1 MNWLKHI
8 FIKNQTID
16 TSESFKKEMFQRL
29 SLFSRNELEFSF
41 KKLGGREEGL
51 ETTEAKERIK
61 IFGYN
66 NIADEKRANH
76 FLKLFKIARD
86 PLNLLLLALAI
97 VSLLI
102 GDMKA
107 ASVIFLMVFLSIILN
122 FYQETKAGIAAD
134 KLKGIIH
141 TKTTVIRNGKPAEIL
156 SREIVPGDIVEL
168 YSGTIIP
175 GDVRLISSKDLFI
188 NQAMLT
194 GESMPVEKHILEND
208 SGKKN
213 LIDLCNL
220 CFFGTSVE
228 SGVAKAIVINT
239 GKSTYLGT
247 IASDMSESDH
257 ISDFNKELKQ
267 FVVLTLKFM
276 AIMVPAVFILNG
288 IFKGNWFEAFLFAIA
303 VAVGV
308 APEMIPTIVA
318 VNLSKGALVLSK
330 NKVIVKH
337 LDAIENLGV
346 MDILCTD
353 KTGTLTEGKI
363 VLERHLD
370 INGKESVDSIHY
382 AYLNSYF
389 QTGLNDIMDKA
400 ILKHE
405 EAEERFPIKEFKKI
419 DELPFDFNRRKMSV
433 IVSDGKEKHLLVCKG
448 AVEEIVASSTNVLI
462 GGKVLSMK
470 DFTDDRKLSMEE
482 ELNKEGFR
490 VIAVAYK
497 EVLAEKKVFTL
508 EDEGELILVGFLAFF
523 DPPKASV
530 VETIKDLEALGVEIK
545 ILTGDNEFVTEKIC
559 KDVGI
564 VFDQI
569 LLGKEVESLSESDLA
584 EKVKNISV
592 FAKLSPYDKEKI
604 IKSLRKNNH
613 VVGFLGDGIN
623 DSLSLIA
630 ADVGIS
636 VDTAADIAKES
647 SDLIL
652 LEKSLAVLKDGIKE
666 GRRIF
671 DNIIKYIKMAA
682 SSNFGNMFSV
692 VGASIFLPFLPML
705 PIQILTNNMLY
716 DFSQMTIPTDKVD
729 EDHLSKPKKW
739 NFKNIKRFILF
750 FGPISS
756 LFDYATFFVL
766 LIVFHTWA
774 NIPANAALFHT
785 GWFVES
791 LLTQTLI
798 VHIIRTSKI
807 PFFQSWASKP
817 LLISTI
823 CVIAVGIYLPFS
835 PFAGIFQFVPL
846 PPLYFGLLF
855 IGLIL
860 YFLVTQFLKVW
871 FIKKYEWI

>member
-1 MNWLKHI
+1 MNLLKH
-8 FIKNQTID
+8 FFVKNKKDDDLIN
-16 TSESFKKEMFQRL
+16 SLKKEVFDKLHKFAKNEPDFAFTELKSKLQGLGEQEVKTRL
-29 SLFSRNELEFSF
+29 
-41 KKLGGREEGL
+41 
-51 ETTEAKERIK
+51 K
-61 IFGYN
+61 IYGYN
-66 NIADEKRANH
+66 DIADEKKTNH
-76 FLKLFKIARD
+76 FLKLIGILKS
-86 PLNLLLLALAI
+86 PLNLLLIALAI
-97 VSLLI
+97 VSLI
-102 GDMKA
+102 VGDVKA
-107 ASVIFLMVFLSIILN
+107 FSVITLMVSLSVILN
-122 FYQETKAGIAAD
+122 FYQETKAAIAAD
-134 KLKGIIH
+134 KLKSIIH
-141 TKTTVIRNGKPAEIL
+141 TKATVIRDNIKKEIL
-156 SREIVPGDIVEL
+156 LREVVPGDIVEL
-168 YSGTIIP
+168 FSGTIIP

-194 GESMPVEKHILEND
+194 GESMPVEKHVIDVNLEKEN
-208 SGKKN
+208 
-213 LIDLCNL
+213 IIEYCNL

-228 SGVAKAIVINT
+228 SGMAQALVLST
-239 GKSTYLGT
+239 GKKTYLGN
-247 IASDMSESDH
+247 IANDINNNEH
-257 ISDFNKELKQ
+257 ISDFNKELKE
-267 FVVLTLKFM
+267 FVMLTLKFM
-276 AIMVPAVFILNG
+276 AIMVPAVFLLNG
-288 IFKGNWFEAFLFAIA
+288 FFKGDWFEAFLFAIA

-318 VNLSKGALVLSK
+318 VNLSKGAFILSK
-330 NKVIVKH
+330 KKVIVKH

-346 MDILCTD
+346 MDVLCTD

-363 VLERHLD
+363 ALEKHLD
-370 INGKESVDSIHY
+370 IHGKDSAESLHY

-389 QTGLNDIMDKA
+389 QTGMNDIIDEA

-405 EAEERFPIKEFKKI
+405 EAKEKLEIVNYKKI
-419 DELPFDFNRRKMSV
+419 DEIPFDYNRRKMSV
-433 IVSDGKEKHLLVCKG
+433 IVSDNIDKHLFVCKG
-448 AVEEIVASSTNVLI
+448 AVEEIVASCVSVLVD
-462 GGKVLSMK
+462 GKIISLKNFS
-470 DFTDDRKLSMEE
+470 DDQKYTIEK
-482 ELNKEGFR
+482 ELNKQGFR

-497 EVLAEKKVFTL
+497 EIDIEKKVFSMA
-508 EDEGELILVGFLAFF
+508 DESDLILVGFLAFF
-523 DPPKASV
+523 DPPKVSV
-530 VETIKDLEALGVEIK
+530 AETIKDLEELGVNVK

-559 KDVGI
+559 RDVGI
-564 VFDQI
+564 KFDRI
-569 LLGKEVESLSESDLA
+569 LLGKEIDVMTEEELT
-584 EKVKNISV
+584 EKIKNISV

-652 LEKSLAVLKDGIKE
+652 LEKSLVVLKDGIKE

-692 VGASIFLPFLPML
+692 VGGSIFLPFLPML
-705 PIQILTNNMLY
+705 PIQILANNMLY

-729 EDHLSKPKKW
+729 EDSLLKPKKW

-756 LFDYATFFVL
+756 LFDYATFFVML
-766 LIVFHTWA
+766 YVFHAWNNPT
-774 NIPANAALFHT
+774 LFHT

-807 PFFQSWASKP
+807 PFLQSWASKP
-817 LLISTI
+817 LIISTI
-823 CVIAVGIYLPFS
+823 LVIAVGIYLPFS
-835 PFAGIFQFVPL
+835 PFAGAFQFSPL
-846 PPLYFGLLF
+846 PILYFILLF
-855 IGLIL
+855 VGLIL
-860 YFLVTQFLKVW
+860 YFIITQLLKMW

>member
-1 MNWLKHI
+1 MNWIKHI
-8 FIKNQTID
+8 FLKNKNND
-16 TSESFKKEMFQRL
+16 EEMDSLKKEIFEKLHKFAKNEPTFALSELNSQAKGLNEQEVKARL
-29 SLFSRNELEFSF
+29 
-41 KKLGGREEGL
+41 
-51 ETTEAKERIK
+51 K
-61 IFGYN
+61 IYGYN
-66 NIADEKRANH
+66 DISEEKKTNH
-76 FLKLFKIARD
+76 FVKLFGIIKS

-97 VSLLI
+97 VSLLVHDI
-102 GDMKA
+102 KA
-107 ASVIFLMVFLSIILN
+107 ASVIALMVSLSIVLN
-122 FYQETKAGIAAD
+122 FYQETKAAIAAD
-134 KLKGIIH
+134 KLKAIIH
-141 TKTTVIRNGKPAEIL
+141 TKATVIRNNVKREIL
-156 SREIVPGDIVEL
+156 LREVVPGDIIEL
-168 YSGTIIP
+168 FSGTIIP

-194 GESMPVEKHILEND
+194 GESLPVEKHVVDSNLEKENIIEF
-208 SGKKN
+208 S
-213 LIDLCNL
+213 NL

-228 SGVAKAIVINT
+228 SGMAQALVLST
-239 GKSTYLGT
+239 GKSTYIGS
-247 IASDMSESDH
+247 IASDINKGDH
-257 ISDFNKELKQ
+257 TSDFNKELQQ

-276 AIMVPAVFILNG
+276 AVMVPAVFVLNG

-318 VNLSKGALVLSK
+318 VNLSKGAFILSEK
-330 NKVIVKH
+330 KVIVKH

-346 MDILCTD
+346 MDVLCTD

-363 VLERHLD
+363 VLEKHLD
-370 INGKESVDSIHY
+370 VYGKESVEALHY

-389 QTGLNDIMDKA
+389 QTGLEDIIDEA
-400 ILKHE
+400 ILKHD
-405 EAEERFPIKEFKKI
+405 EAKEKMEVVSYKKV
-419 DELPFDFNRRKMSV
+419 DEIPFDYNRRKMSV
-433 IVSDGKEKHLLVCKG
+433 IVSDSKEKHLFVCKG
-448 AVEEIVASSTNVLI
+448 AVEEIMASCTSVLAD
-462 GGKVLSMK
+462 GKIISMK
-470 DFTDDRKLSMEE
+470 DFTDDKKILIEK
-482 ELNKEGFR
+482 ELNEEGFR
-490 VIAVAYK
+490 VVGVAYK
-497 EVLAEKKVFTL
+497 EIDPNQKVFGFD
-508 EDEGELILVGFLAFF
+508 DEKALTFIGFLAFF

-530 VETIKDLEALGVEIK
+530 AETIKDLEDLGVTVK
-545 ILTGDNEFVTEKIC
+545 ILTGDNDIVTRKIC
-559 KDVGI
+559 TDVGI
-564 VFDQI
+564 SVDKI
-569 LLGKEVESLSESDLA
+569 LLGKDIEKMSEEELAKEVE
-584 EKVKNISV
+584 VVSV
-592 FAKLSPYDKEKI
+592 FAKLSPYDKERI
-604 IKSLRKNNH
+604 IKSLRKANH

-652 LEKSLAVLKDGIKE
+652 LEKSLVVLKDGIKE

-692 VGASIFLPFLPML
+692 VGGSIFLPFLPML
-705 PIQILTNNMLY
+705 PIQILANNMLY

-739 NFKNIKRFILF
+739 DFKNIKRFILF

-756 LFDYATFFVL
+756 LFDYATFFVML
-766 LIVFHTWA
+766 YVFHAWT
-774 NIPANAALFHT
+774 NPALFHT

-817 LLISTI
+817 LIISTL
-823 CVIAVGIYLPFS
+823 CVIAVGLYLPFS
-835 PFAGIFQFVPL
+835 PFAKAFQFLPL
-846 PPLYFGLLF
+846 PPLYFALLF
-855 IGLIL
+855 IGLLL
-860 YFLVTQFLKVW
+860 YFLITQTLKVW